1 MQAVR
6 DNGKR
11 LPIEAAVDAAVDFCI
26 EEGYIS
32 DFLERHRREVKDM
45 TLTEYDEEKLITII
59 KNQERMEGQKE
70 GRNNTVLELASTG
83 DITEKR
89 GG

>member
-59 KNQERMEGQKE
+59 KNQER
-70 GRNNTVLELASTG
+70 NNTVLELASTG